1 MPLRPYQ
8 LRAVEAI
15 QSHILE
21 STEPIVA
28 ELATGAGKSHIISAV
43 AEWIHSKSKKPVLV
57 LQPSKE
63 LVEQNH
69 SKYPTKAS
77 IYCAS
82 AGQKCLEYPVVF
94 ASPLSIRNAES
105 QNYAAIILDEADLI
119 NPTIIKLIN
128 SLKLV
133 NPKIRIIGLTATPYR
148 TGEGFIYEIDLDNEL
163 SKHIKPYFKKLVAR
177 VTANELI
184 KLGYLT
190 PPLVDTPVGAY
201 EVTEN
206 LDTVTIGKGRLTA
219 QIVKQVVRAAAN
231 CRGVMLFAST
241 IDHALEIQASIP
253 GSRVIT
259 GDMKKKDRSRDIDDF
274 KAQKYKYIIS
284 VGTLTTGFDCPHV
297 DLIAV
302 LRATDSA
309 RLFQQI
315 IGRGTRLYDGK
326 KYFIVMDF
334 AGNIERHGLED
345 DLFNPEVEAYEKKP
359 SHPLEITCPLCNHIN
374 EFGKRQDKEYEDFAI
389 DDSGNF
395 VDLAGNTIQTE
406 HGPMIAHYGRRC
418 KAFDSKL
425 IQCEHRWTH
434 KKCLACKYE
443 NDITARKCQGCKC
456 ELIDPNDKLLAEFK
470 KMKKNPR
477 EWSTD
482 KVLEWSP
489 CMHKSGKG
497 NQSLQIT
504 YKTEYRTFKFW
515 YKPGSKT
522 WDSLCNA
529 CYGKVAPC
537 IGSFLRAYYG
547 CLAKMPQTVT
557 VVKRDKWFRISGHNQ
572 NEDTPPDQSIR
583 QAS

>member
-1 MPLRPYQ
+1 MLRPYQ

-43 AEWIHSKSKKPVLV
+43 AEWVHAKSGKPVLV

-94 ASPLSIRNAES
+94 ASPLSIRNAEP
-105 QNYAAIILDEADLI
+105 QNYAAIIVDECHGVT
-119 NPTIIKLIN
+119 PTIIKLIN

-148 TGEGFIYEIDLDNEL
+148 TGEGFIYEVDIDNEI
-163 SKHIKPYFKKLVAR
+163 SNGINPYFKKLVAQ
-177 VTANELI
+177 VTASELI
-184 KLGYLT
+184 ELGYLT
-190 PPLVDTPVGAY
+190 PPLVDTPIGAY
-201 EVTEN
+201 EVTEK
-206 LDTVTIGKGRLTA
+206 LDTVTTGKGRLTA
-219 QIVKQVVRAAAN
+219 QIVKQVVSVSHDRM
-231 CRGVMLFAST
+231 GVMFFAAT
-241 IDHALEIQASIP
+241 IDHAYEIQQSIP
-253 GSRVIT
+253 EAKVIT
-259 GDMKKKDRSRDIDDF
+259 GDMTPTKRTAYIQAYKNRE
-274 KAQKYKYIIS
+274 YKYIIS
-284 VGTLTTGFDCPHV
+284 VGTLTTGFDAPHV
-297 DLIAV
+297 DVIAI
-302 LRATDSA
+302 LRATDSPG
-309 RLFQQI
+309 LLQQI
-315 IGRGTRLYDGK
+315 IGRGLRLHDDK
-326 KYFIVMDF
+326 KDCLVLDY

-359 SHPLEITCPLCNHIN
+359 SHPLEITCPLCSHIN

-389 DDSGNF
+389 DDKGNF

-434 KKCLACKYE
+434 KKCNHCQYE

-489 CMHKSGKG
+489 CMHTSGKG

-515 YKPGSKT
+515 YKPENKT
-522 WDSLCNA
+522 WSSLCNA

-547 CLAKMPQTVT
+547 GLAKMPQTVT
-557 VVKRDKWFRISGHNQ
+557 VVKRDKWFRISGHNE
-572 NEDTPPDQSIR
+572 NEDTAPDQSVR